1 MGVML
6 IKLGLVIPGNG
17 DGFDD
22 DKNKDGFVGGF
33 EGGDTHQM
41 VMVLVV
47 LVMTGLE
54 VVIVPSCQ
62 VPVLSDQLLMSI
74 RHLMSH
80 QSPGGVSSTTIL
92 VDCPT
97 QLTLIFMILIFVFVS
112 FMTNMFHDKYQICKY
127 EKTQQGNLLG
137 CGRQH
142 FRLSIC
148 FDFY

>member
-1 MGVML
+1 M
-6 IKLGLVIPGNG
+6 IPGNG

-80 QSPGGVSSTTIL
+80 QSLGGVSSTTIPNQTML
-92 VDCPT
+92 C
-97 QLTLIFMILIFVFVS
+97 S
-112 FMTNMFHDKYQICKY
+112 Y
-127 EKTQQGNLLG
+127 
-137 CGRQH
+137 
-142 FRLSIC
+142 
-148 FDFY
+148 